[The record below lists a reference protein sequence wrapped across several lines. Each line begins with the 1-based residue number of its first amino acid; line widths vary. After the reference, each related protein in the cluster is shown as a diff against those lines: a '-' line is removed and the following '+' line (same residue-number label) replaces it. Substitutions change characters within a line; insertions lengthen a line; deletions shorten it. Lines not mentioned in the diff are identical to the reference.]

1 MRTRVLLIATFSALA
16 LIPSA
21 AAAAPPS
28 TRPELALMG
37 NGHIDDD
44 GGPTGRA

>member
-1 MRTRVLLIATFSALA
+1 MRTRALLIAIA

-28 TRPELALMG
+28 VRPGFAVTFG